1 MDVQKVFQS
10 GSFRAL
16 LRLLV
21 TQRGIRSH
29 VIRFIE
35 KKMSDALIGENS
47 EGRPTPVQQDKL
59 DYLMALM
66 HGIDRCISSGVLSNR
81 VMDRLLATLI
91 DNVIWSKDSVSY
103 TEQLGFRP
111 PLFIT
116 ISPTQ
121 KCNLRCKGCYA
132 CSDSRTAAKLDF
144 ETFDRILTEKRELW
158 GSLFTVISGG
168 EPFLWEDKGYDLLDI
183 AARHSSN
190 VFMVYTNGTLI
201 DETLAKRMEEVGNI
215 TPAISVEGFQEQT
228 DDRRGKGVHEK
239 ILRAFDNLRRAGVP
253 FGISATATKHN
264 WDIVTSDEFADFYY
278 EEQGALY
285 GWIFQ
290 YMPIGRK
297 HSLDLMVTPEQRLE
311 MLKRTF
317 HLVRDRKIFI
327 ADFWNSGTASNGCI
341 AGGRAGGYLYIDWDG
356 DVTPCVFIP
365 YAAANI
371 YDVYRNGG
379 NLNTVLETPLF
390 KEIRDWQ
397 AEYGYT
403 KPADQIDNWL
413 CPCAIRDH
421 YEHFYEV
428 VRACGGRP
436 IDSEAEAALQEPE
449 YVKGMIEY
457 GKRYYELSRKVWEE
471 EYLKA
476 KEQEKSAA
484 RELQVSAAS

>member
-1 MDVQKVFQS
+1 MDVQRVFQN

-16 LRLLV
+16 LRMLV
-21 TQRGIRSH
+21 TQRLLKSR

-35 KKMSDALIGENS
+35 KKMGDALIGENA
-47 EGRPTPVQQDKL
+47 EGRPVQVQKDKL
-59 DYLMALM
+59 DYLMALL
-66 HGIDRCISSGVLSNR
+66 HGIDRSISRGQLSNH
-81 VMDRLLATLI
+81 VLDRLFATLFE
-91 DNVIWSKDSVSY
+91 NVIWSKESASY
-103 TEQLGFRP
+103 AERLGFRP

-116 ISPTQ
+116 ISPG
-121 KCNLRCKGCYA
+121 KRCNLHCKGCYA
-132 CSDSRTAAKLDF
+132 CSDSRAAAKLDF

-168 EPFLWEDKGYDLLDI
+168 EPFMWEDAGYDLLDM
-183 AARHSSN
+183 AERHSSN

-215 TPAISVEGFQEQT
+215 TPAISVEGFEAQT
-228 DDRRGKGVHEK
+228 DDRRGKGVHKK

-253 FGISATATKHN
+253 FGISATATKQN

-278 EEQGALY
+278 EEQGAVY

-327 ADFWNSGTASNGCI
+327 ADFWNSGTTSNGCI

-365 YAAANI
+365 YASANI

-379 NLNTVLETPLF
+379 NLNTILETPLF
-390 KEIRDWQ
+390 REIRDWQ
-397 AEYGYT
+397 AKYGYT
-403 KPADQIDNWL
+403 QPADRTDNWL

-436 IDSEAEAALQEPE
+436 IDEEAEAALQEPE
-449 YVKGMIEY
+449 YIQGMIEY
-457 GKRYYELSRKVWEE
+457 GKRFDELSRPMWNEQYLSPDTQHQPEKVHV
-471 EYLKA
+471 A
-476 KEQEKSAA
+476 
-484 RELQVSAAS
+484 AAS